1 MNAQPDTQRQTF
13 FPWPEK
19 VLGPRP
25 GLKEI
30 NLLCWGLFCLC
41 VVAPA
46 CIVLALQYRTG
57 SLYFEKTPVDFVY
70 LYGGGQIENTH
81 PAVDVYDYQLQVDV
95 NNRIVPMESG
105 STYGVSPYPPF
116 VYQFFRLFAKL
127 SFENAFL
134 VWFAISLLLYVAGV
148 RMVLKEFLPQDRVG
162 RSLILCFALASLPF
176 LMDTLGAGQMSP
188 VGLFFMSL
196 AIVQERRGRPFL
208 SGLALS
214 VLLYKPTLLLF
225 AIPMLV
231 LTRRFRT
238 LLGFMA
244 GCGILAMI
252 STLLAGAGIW
262 PAYAHLLQSFGRS
275 TGVTGQKRRL
285 WKYVDLN
292 SFSYAVPHGRS
303 SVALALLA
311 CFVVAIVIW
320 VAVVLWRSAGGDRI
334 DQVLAWAV
342 AIVWSMLINV
352 YYPNYDSILLV
363 IVVAVCLSTLRELQW
378 SGAFSLVLTLAVLT
392 FAIEWFTEPVA
403 KRYAVQLLTFV
414 ILAWAATTTLLL
426 QNAKRTV
433 ATTAPVP
440 LAS

>member
-1 MNAQPDTQRQTF
+1 MNGLTHTEHRSF
-13 FPWPEK
+13 IPWPEK
-19 VLGPRP
+19 VLGPCP

-41 VVAPA
+41 VVLPA
-46 CIVLALQYRTG
+46 CVVLALQYKAG
-57 SLYFEKTPVDFVY
+57 KLYFERTPVDFVY
-70 LYGGGQIENTH
+70 LYGGGQIANTH
-81 PAVDVYDYQLQVDV
+81 PAVDGYNYPLQVEV
-95 NNRIVPMESG
+95 FNRIVQMESG
-105 STYGVSPYPPF
+105 NTYGVSPYPPF

-127 SFENAFL
+127 SFQNAFL
-134 VWFAISLLLYVAGV
+134 LWFAISLLLYIAGV
-148 RMVLKEFLPQDRVG
+148 RMVLKEFLPQNRVG
-162 RSLILCFALASLPF
+162 RSLILCFALASFPYLA
-176 LMDTLGAGQMSP
+176 DTLGGGQMSP

-196 AIVQERRGRPFL
+196 AIVQERKGRLFL

-244 GCGILAMI
+244 GGGILVLI
-252 STLLAGAGIW
+252 SSLLAGVGIW

-275 TGVTGQKRRL
+275 TGVAGQKRRL

-303 SVALALLA
+303 EVALALLG

-320 VAVVLWRSAGGDRI
+320 VAVVLWRSAGGNPT
-334 DQVLAWAV
+334 DQVLTWAV
-342 AIVWSMLINV
+342 AISWSMLINV

-363 IVVAVCLSTLRELQW
+363 IVVAICLSALRELQW
-378 SGAFSLVLTLAVLT
+378 SGAFSLALTLAVLT
-392 FAIEWFTEPVA
+392 FAIGWFTEPVA
-403 KRYAVQLLTFV
+403 KRYGVQLLTFV
-414 ILAWAATTTLLL
+414 ILAWAIATTLLL
-426 QNAKRTV
+426 QSTKRSIA
-433 ATTAPVP
+433 ATESAP